1 MNLLSVTEKSSSGSP
16 KPSNP
21 NGRFCALCLGWLS
34 PAVTGRALDIG
45 AGRQEPVS
53 RRIPAF
59 SRFPL
64 LWICSVT
71 LSQFSLTRQ
80 TPPLY
85 SSCVTVQVFPPSP
98 IHLSLAGINLTRC
111 TRCGVARGGRASGL
125 ESCPLDSPVPPML
138 ARPPVYTH
146 IHISIHALC
155 CIKSSIHLKLIG
167 FYIIHVA
174 VCDRRLLIHRRDHK
188 HVKGKL
194 L

>member
-1 MNLLSVTEKSSSGSP
+1 M
-16 KPSNP
+16 
-21 NGRFCALCLGWLS
+21 
-34 PAVTGRALDIG
+34 
-45 AGRQEPVS
+45 
-53 RRIPAF
+53 
-59 SRFPL
+59 
-64 LWICSVT
+64 
-71 LSQFSLTRQ
+71 
-80 TPPLY
+80 
-85 SSCVTVQVFPPSP
+85 QVFPPSP

-174 VCDRRLLIHRRDHK
+174 VCDRRLLIHRDHK

-194 L
+194 LWQKTEKHFFSLCYSSDATDLQQHILCEGFIYRLSPGQSLTVLSDHRNLSVRSSTPGHKDKHSRVSKDSLSKCIHS

>member
-1 MNLLSVTEKSSSGSP
+1 M
-16 KPSNP
+16 
-21 NGRFCALCLGWLS
+21 
-34 PAVTGRALDIG
+34 
-45 AGRQEPVS
+45 
-53 RRIPAF
+53 
-59 SRFPL
+59 
-64 LWICSVT
+64 
-71 LSQFSLTRQ
+71 
-80 TPPLY
+80 
-85 SSCVTVQVFPPSP
+85 QVFPPSP

-174 VCDRRLLIHRRDHK
+174 VCDRRLLIHRDHK

-194 L
+194 LWQKTEKHFSVCVTVVMPQTFSSTFSALRRFYLPPTVTRSVINSFIWPQESVCEIQHPWA